1 MVLVDIDVMYCRH
14 SLLLSTLNT
23 SEERIHHKKVSYNN
37 YFSQKVGKMRKE
49 DIEKTLMKIA
59 AIILVLKGP
68 NESSEFY
75 FRMVV
80 DVVNPQH
87 SPA

>member
-1 MVLVDIDVMYCRH
+1 
-14 SLLLSTLNT
+14 
-23 SEERIHHKKVSYNN
+23 
-37 YFSQKVGKMRKE
+37 MRKK